1 MRLLTAES
9 EALSTQ
15 QAVAEKAASAEIAV
29 LFNNSIKLFVWVPE
43 LLSRP
48 LIGFSHYGFRT
59 DERQT

>member
-9 EALSTQ
+9 LTLSPQ
-15 QAVAEKAASAEIAV
+15 QAVALEAAGAEIAV

-48 LIGFSHYGFRT
+48 LIGFSLYGSGVIW
-59 DERQT
+59 ER